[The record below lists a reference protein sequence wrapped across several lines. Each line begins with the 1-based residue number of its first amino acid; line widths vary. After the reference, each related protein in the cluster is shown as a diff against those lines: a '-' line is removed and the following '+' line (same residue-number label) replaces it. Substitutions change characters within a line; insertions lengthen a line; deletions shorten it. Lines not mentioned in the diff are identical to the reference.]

1 MRNSL
6 HDRKTRTA
14 FRKYR
19 KQASRFIRTAKR
31 WSAKFKAA
39 VICTSLLLFISLVR
53 WSFGSATLQPD
64 FNVHATLSDGFQNTY
79 DSLVPEN
86 TKERQSIEKDLTFQH
101 VCERRHLQQLQHLR
115 FCGKFPIESNHKKI
129 VALVEVRNVEPVI
142 DAFLSAIHQVVDSV
156 VIIDDHSVDGSRNRI
171 LSYNSRL
178 QENNRRNKPFVEVLL
193 NKTGSWLREELLDRQ
208 LLLDAGREIGGTHFV
223 LLDYDEYLSSNCI
236 RDGTIRSKILDLN
249 PGESL
254 FIPWTEAWK
263 SLTKQRVLPDDQE
276 MNFLR
281 RRQTVIFA
289 DDGKAMYTDE
299 NSLSRHLGN
308 PSNGRNSTIHVV
320 RCPRSIC
327 PQPPRYHGPG
337 TGQQMSPNVK
347 TLPQCRIIELR
358 FLNLH
363 NVLLKSAWYEALG
376 RVTGAADGSTSGKM
390 ITSLFGHANDDIS
403 DTTANQTHFP
413 EPDTVST
420 IPLDSKWVESYH
432 GLEELYQKI
441 ELWRADELFTWIQ
454 QHGNSQFSNL
464 TVLDQLNVDALR
476 NAVDAVRKTKERSL
490 TLVPRKTTGTLV
502 LVFDDPVAPLIHDFL
517 TILKWDECSLSSSLG
532 DTFPGDDHD
541 EKYESRRAAIE
552 TAIQAVLQQ
561 SSTSSAFLSMSKVPE
576 KVAVNF
582 LQFCKKEL
590 SYIRVVALFSTWK
603 PDNVHRQ
610 LYFKTTS
617 MSLVPGNNL
626 HVIDIPMQQ
635 FGSYSVVIWIA
646 KRLYQLTS
654 TKTLTETDYN
664 VLLSFTEQVQGKYQN
679 DASSMGIPLSPV
691 AHLIFSLNVGRSGSK
706 YLADIIST
714 ANGPIKA
721 MHEPK
726 CPQKA
731 CSGGGAMRM
740 QDRSLSESYE
750 ERKKVKLP
758 MITKELLS
766 VAMENAASTMVSSSL
781 YDCETDYTFFG
792 RDIPNDIDKKSSHAQ
807 YLPILETHFGSERM
821 CRKHIPDNVIYAE
834 TNPNFKAWEFDV
846 ILDTLPDAGYTI
858 SVIVLR
864 KYVASALKSLYETGF
879 FGTRDGYTWMETSAG
894 INSRVKVSI
903 LKDDQALSTHER
915 LLSYILNAEAV
926 FRDVERQYKRRGV
939 KFIHMRSENMYS
951 KQGTMWLLRNLG
963 IRAGT
968 ETMQKAGLKRDKYIE
983 GGKRRYG
990 HISLD
995 QCESHVK
1002 DFIQKVGQVD
1012 GEVVRLFDEMNKVEN
1027 FDYPT

>member
-14 FRKYR
+14 IRRYQ
-19 KQASRFIRTAKR
+19 KQVTRFIRTAKR
-31 WSAKFKAA
+31 WSVKFKAA
-39 VICTSLLLFISLVR
+39 VICAGLLLFTSLAR
-53 WSFGSATLQPD
+53 WSFGSANLQPD
-64 FNVHATLSDGFQNTY
+64 FNVHATLSDGFRNTY
-79 DSLVPEN
+79 DSLVPKD
-86 TKERQSIEKDLTFQH
+86 TKARQSIEKELTFQH
-101 VCERRHLQQLQHLR
+101 ICERRDIHQLKHLR
-115 FCGKFPIESNHKKI
+115 FCGEFPIKSDHKKI
-129 VALVEVRNVEPVI
+129 IALVEVRNVELTI
-142 DAFLSAIHQVVDSV
+142 DAFLSAIRQVVDSV

-178 QENNRRNKPFVEVLL
+178 RENDRRNKPLVEILL

-223 LLDYDEYLSSNCI
+223 LLDYDEYLSSNCV
-236 RDGTIRSKILDLN
+236 RDGTIRSEILNLN

-263 SLTKQRVLPDDQE
+263 SLAKQRVLPNDLE

-299 NSLSRHLGN
+299 NSLSRHLGSS
-308 PSNGRNSTIHVV
+308 SNGRNSTIHVV

-337 TGQQMSPNVK
+337 TGHQVSQNVK
-347 TLPQCRIIELR
+347 TLPHCRIIELR

-363 NVLLKSAWYEALG
+363 NVFLKSAWYEALG

-390 ITSLFGHANDDIS
+390 ITSLFGHANDDKS
-403 DTTANQTHFP
+403 DTTANELHFP

-420 IPLDSKWVESYH
+420 IPLDKKWVESYD
-432 GLEELYQKI
+432 GLQELYQKV
-441 ELWRADELFTWIQ
+441 ELWRADELFEWIQ
-454 QHGNSQFSNL
+454 QHGKSHFSNL
-464 TVLDQLNVDALR
+464 IVLDQLNIDALR
-476 NAVDAVRKTKERSL
+476 NAADTVRKTRERSL
-490 TLVPRKTTGTLV
+490 TLVPRRTTGTLI
-502 LVFDDPVAPLIHDFL
+502 LVFDDLAAPLIHDFL
-517 TILKWDECSLSSSLG
+517 TALKWDECSLSSSFS
-532 DTFPGDDHD
+532 DTFPGDEHD
-541 EKYESRRAAIE
+541 EKYENRRAAIE
-552 TAIQAVLQQ
+552 TAVQAVLEQ
-561 SSTSSAFLSMSKVPE
+561 SSTNSAFLSMSKVPE
-576 KVAVNF
+576 NVVVNF
-582 LQFCKKEL
+582 IRFCNSEL
-590 SYIRVVALFSTWK
+590 PYIRVVALFSTWK
-603 PDNVHRQ
+603 PDKVHRQ
-610 LYFKTTS
+610 LYFKTAS

-646 KRLYQLTS
+646 KRLSQLTPS
-654 TKTLTETDYN
+654 KTFTETDYDA
-664 VLLSFTEQVQGKYQN
+664 LLSYSEQVQRKYQN

-706 YLADIIST
+706 YLADMIST
-714 ANGPIKA
+714 ANGPVKA
-721 MHEPK
+721 IHEPR
-726 CPQKA
+726 CPKKA

-740 QDRSLSESYE
+740 QDQPLSESYE

-758 MITKELLS
+758 MITQELLS
-766 VAMENAASTMVSSSL
+766 IAMEKPASTLVSSSL
-781 YDCETDYTFFG
+781 HDCETDYTFFS
-792 RDIPNDIDKKSSHAQ
+792 RDIPNDIERSSYAQ

-821 CRKHIPDNVIYAE
+821 CRKHIPDDVIYAE

-846 ILDTLPDAGYTI
+846 VLDNLPDAGYVL
-858 SVIVLR
+858 SVIVIR

-903 LKDDQALSTHER
+903 LQDDQALSTHER

-926 FRDVERQYKRRGV
+926 FRDVERQYKEKRVR
-939 KFIHMRSENMYS
+939 FIHMRSENMYS
-951 KQGTMWLLRNLG
+951 KQGTMWLLRKLG
-963 IRAGT
+963 IRAGS

-995 QCESHVK
+995 QCESLVK
-1002 DFIQKVGQVD
+1002 DFIQKVGRID
-1012 GEVVRLFDEMNKVEN
+1012 SDVVRLFDEMNKVDN